1 MLAPPSL
8 QSNAKLYEPGSLIGI
23 LFVALL
29 FELFCQLGS
38 FGDFIARERRKP
50 TQLHGVDGFAKR
62 VKVARAPRCFQCPC
76 MHFEMKQKREVE
88 KSDVTRDKHDLQTYK
103 SF

>member
-1 MLAPPSL
+1 
-8 QSNAKLYEPGSLIGI
+8 
-23 LFVALL
+23 
-29 FELFCQLGS
+29 
-38 FGDFIARERRKP
+38 
-50 TQLHGVDGFAKR
+50 
-62 VKVARAPRCFQCPC
+62 